1 MNSTDLEIIESIV
14 GPILN
19 NRERISDYLP
29 GHFNTIYSKKGV
41 KKAIKRMI
49 PKGPLGYQQLSNC
62 KIYSGEQHLHSAQ
75 NPLTLDISK
84 LNSSEQ

>member
-1 MNSTDLEIIESIV
+1 MKLNNKSTDI
-14 GPILN
+14 
-19 NRERISDYLP
+19 
-29 GHFNTIYSKKGV
+29 V

-62 KIYSGEQHLHSAQ
+62 KIYSGDQHLHSAQ

-84 LNSSEQ
+84 LNNKNINR